1 MAGSMDLKISVLAE
15 DGESWQQRSKR
26 FQTLMN
32 EGLET
37 STQPNRTDYIMDPA
51 LLEAAVEANADKFID
66 AMERISAEKKRNI
79 KGDTALHIAAR
90 GGMLNAIEI
99 LVCRG
104 KDFPGTDTT
113 SASSSF
119 TSANDFAESTDEE
132 VWYYQNKEGWSP
144 LYMAVKIGDFDI
156 FRLLKAPLSH
166 CDSHKKLGGNPP
178 AHATII
184 EDKIDMLKEMA
195 EVNPELVQLK
205 DGRGR
210 TVLHWA
216 AHRGNVD
223 AVRFLSSKFSGGL
236 FEMDNKGFFPIHI
249 ASEEGSVE
257 VIKELLE
264 QWPHQRELLN
274 REGQNILHVAA
285 KSGKDNVVRFIS
297 ETPTLEKLL
306 NEKDRNGN
314 TPLHLAAMN
323 SHPAVVLTLTWQKKI
338 NIKLLNNESKSA
350 FDSLTNGAL
359 ISAGARPN
367 FDLNFNERN
376 SYKRYSIRVEEIKE
390 LVGIVLLLETLVAT
404 VTFSAV
410 FSIPGG
416 YNSSNNPDKGMATIL
431 NKHMFQFSVMCNAT
445 AFYSS
450 IISIFSILV
459 GIMLIDVYF
468 AAYLYGLSLYLLGL
482 ALAMMSLAFM
492 AAIQAGLS
500 QVSWL
505 ASYAL
510 IMGIISLVIPLLI
523 ITIISLPFSCNKP
536 HFMRY
541 IIYYLS
547 RAAVPLVKISSLHG
561 RTEESEIK
569 DLKEQEGSQQL
580 GKDEQ
585 QRSLPQ
591 RESKQ
596 EELQQ
601 LRDDG
606 HTTISSENGEQE
618 RVVA

>member
-1 MAGSMDLKISVLAE
+1 MAGSMDLNISILCWE
-15 DGESWQQRSKR
+15 QRSQR

-32 EGLET
+32 KGLET
-37 STQPNRTDYIMDPA
+37 SIQPNRTDYIMDPA

-66 AMERISAEKKRNI
+66 AMERISAEKKVSLPTIFNQLDPSGNSLLHIATSSRNEEIAQLIAYHFPSHISKRNI

-90 GGMLNAIEI
+90 GGMLNTIEI

-119 TSANDFAESTDEE
+119 TSENDFAESTGDDRLLRIKNVHGNTALHEGVMNRHLDVAQFLISADEE

-156 FRLLKAPLSH
+156 FRLLLKAPLSH
-166 CDSHKKLGGNPP
+166 YDSHKKLGGNPP

-223 AVRFLSSKFSGGL
+223 AVRFLSSKFCGGL

-249 ASEEGSVE
+249 ASEEGRVE

-264 QWPHQRELLN
+264 QWPHQRELFN

-338 NIKLLNNESKSA
+338 NIKLLNNESKPVYDVSPK
-350 FDSLTNGAL
+350 LTG
-359 ISAGARPN
+359 GR
-367 FDLNFNERN
+367 R
-376 SYKRYSIRVEEIKE
+376 RVEY
-390 LVGIVLLLETLVAT
+390 V
-404 VTFSAV
+404 
-410 FSIPGG
+410 
-416 YNSSNNPDKGMATIL
+416 
-431 NKHMFQFSVMCNAT
+431 
-445 AFYSS
+445 
-450 IISIFSILV
+450 
-459 GIMLIDVYF
+459 
-468 AAYLYGLSLYLLGL
+468 
-482 ALAMMSLAFM
+482 
-492 AAIQAGLS
+492 
-500 QVSWL
+500 
-505 ASYAL
+505 
-510 IMGIISLVIPLLI
+510 
-523 ITIISLPFSCNKP
+523 
-536 HFMRY
+536 
-541 IIYYLS
+541 
-547 RAAVPLVKISSLHG
+547 
-561 RTEESEIK
+561 
-569 DLKEQEGSQQL
+569 
-580 GKDEQ
+580 
-585 QRSLPQ
+585 
-591 RESKQ
+591 
-596 EELQQ
+596 
-601 LRDDG
+601 
-606 HTTISSENGEQE
+606 
-618 RVVA
+618 